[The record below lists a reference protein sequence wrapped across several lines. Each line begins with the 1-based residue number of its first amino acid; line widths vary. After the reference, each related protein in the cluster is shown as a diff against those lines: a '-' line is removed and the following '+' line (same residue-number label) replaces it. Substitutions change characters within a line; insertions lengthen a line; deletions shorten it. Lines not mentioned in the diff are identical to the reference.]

1 LESSGLRVIGRI
13 TTIKIIKRK
22 QQYDITK
29 AADRKSIVMQI
40 AKPRPEN
47 EFPYKDTG
55 LPYQCQ

>member
-1 LESSGLRVIGRI
+1 
-13 TTIKIIKRK
+13 
-22 QQYDITK
+22 
-29 AADRKSIVMQI
+29 VMQI